1 MGGVGSRRTSGL
13 RAGVRRTLPR
23 HMGWRGFDVLND
35 HFIFGV
41 DGVAAR

>member
-1 MGGVGSRRTSGL
+1 MGEVVSRRTSGR
-13 RAGVRRTLPR
+13 RAGVRTLPR